1 MRLWYDFEW
10 IKYRARIF
18 IDRRERTTGSKE
30 NRSSR
35 LKAISLDNPIP
46 WLRAV
51 KKKRKLFQGYAP
63 MSPRL
68 FVLPHRIHCKLE
80 EY

>member
-10 IKYRARIF
+10 IEYRARIF
-18 IDRRERTTGSKE
+18 TDRRERTTDPRVS
-30 NRSSR
+30 RSSR

>member
-1 MRLWYDFEW
+1 MNLSIALGFSL
-10 IKYRARIF
+10 IATNAPPAR
-18 IDRRERTTGSKE
+18 KM
-30 NRSSR
+30 NCSSY

-46 WLRAV
+46 WLWVV
-51 KKKRKLFQGYAP
+51 KKKRKLFQGYVP